1 MKRTTLLLT
10 LTLTACG
17 GAPFTTETT
26 GDTVDV
32 APDAHDTNTQD
43 AGEVVRGEV
52 RDDAGDVTEA
62 TTPEA
67 STPEASVPEAST
79 PEASVPEASTPET
92 SVPEASTSNV
102 DTGGPC
108 CAVVAPQEP
117 LYNCILGITHY
128 VCPGAQCD
136 LPTCQ

>member
-32 APDAHDTNTQD
+32 APDAHDTNTQV

-79 PEASVPEASTPET
+79 PEAST
-92 SVPEASTSNV
+92 PEASTSNV